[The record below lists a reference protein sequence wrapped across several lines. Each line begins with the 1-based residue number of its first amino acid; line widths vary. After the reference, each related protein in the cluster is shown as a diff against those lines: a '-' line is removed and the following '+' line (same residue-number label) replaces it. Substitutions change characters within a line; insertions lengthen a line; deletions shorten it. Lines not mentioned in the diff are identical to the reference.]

1 MKSLHKVRFTM
12 RKEFIVSKIQ
22 SPQEGPQHYVYIT
35 FSDEKE
41 YRTQEKKT
49 QNQFGPGVAAFNSI
63 EDLMKNMPKIM
74 ANIPGLGGGGQ
85 TDSPIVKLSIREYED
100 MNIKVGDKVYFDI
113 RKQDH
118 EVNSGV

>member
-1 MKSLHKVRFTM
+1 M

-22 SPQEGPQHYVYIT
+22 SPEEGSQHYVYVT

-41 YRTQEKKT
+41 YRDQAKRP
-49 QNQFGPGVAAFNSI
+49 QSQFGPGVGAFNSM

-74 ANIPGLGGGGQ
+74 ANMPGLGGGQ
-85 TDSPIVKLSIREYED
+85 SESPTVKLSMREYED

-113 RKQDH
+113 HKQDD
-118 EVNSGV
+118 VNR

>member
-1 MKSLHKVRFTM
+1 M

-22 SPQEGPQHYVYIT
+22 SPQEGSQHYVYVT

-41 YRTQEKKT
+41 YRDQANRP
-49 QNQFGPGVAAFNSI
+49 QSQFGPGAGAFNSI

-74 ANIPGLGGGGQ
+74 GNMPGLGGGQ
-85 TDSPIVKLSIREYED
+85 SESPTVKLSMREYED

-113 RKQDH
+113 HKQDY
-118 EVNSGV
+118 EVNK